1 MNNIDLRS
9 RMKKTVEIP
18 DALKD
23 FDLPYKP
30 SILMTQY
37 QPKISVNTA
46 DDVATIAY
54 LVDDAHLENPLDARD
69 GMGQILRRDWFG
81 QHSDGIN
88 AALGLDRYGE
98 PELGIVRDSELLDVL
113 IQRADVQGAE
123 FDELFRYCKENF
135 PKIDPQRSKADYVL
149 ECLRDVDDF
158 EAAGVDLDSL
168 RLELWKKGLEEGS
181 IGNRY
186 SMLLNVSEQPKI
198 CYSLPSQEIEY
209 RIITS
214 QNRAIWIADDEA
226 ISEIRK
232 RVPAYLKGSISKHQ
246 NSYTLLVLDVLLGKQ
261 RFSTWNEAFQA
272 LDELEATPIRTIR
285 EAELEAIAE
294 IVSSALV
301 LWNAYCNREVYGI
314 VVADFDA
321 ETMEFL
327 DDEVAWGLYGS
338 GYALEKM
345 NNWRL

>member
-1 MNNIDLRS
+1 
-9 RMKKTVEIP
+9 MKKSVEIP
-18 DALKD
+18 NALKD

-37 QPKISVNTA
+37 QPKINVNT
-46 DDVATIAY
+46 VHGVVTVAY

-69 GMGQILRRDWFG
+69 GMGQILKRDGFG
-81 QHSDGIN
+81 HCSDDIN
-88 AALGLDRYGE
+88 AALGLNRYGE
-98 PELGIVRDSELLDVL
+98 PKLELVQDSELLEVL
-113 IQRADVQGAE
+113 IQRVDIQGAE
-123 FDELFRYCKENF
+123 FDELFRYCKDNF
-135 PKIDPQRSKADYVL
+135 PKIVPQRSKTDYVL

-158 EAAGVDLDSL
+158 EEAGVDLDSL
-168 RLELWKKGLEEGS
+168 RLELWKIGLEEGL

-186 SMLLNVSEQPKI
+186 STLLNVSEQPKI

-209 RIITS
+209 GIITS
-214 QNRAIWIADDEA
+214 QNRAFWIADDEA

-246 NSYTLLVLDVLLGKQ
+246 NIYTLLVSDVLLGKQ
-261 RFSTWNEAFQA
+261 RFGTWNEAFQA
-272 LDELEATPIRTIR
+272 LDELEVTPIRTIR
-285 EAELEAIAE
+285 EAELEAISE

-301 LWNAYCNREVYGI
+301 LWNAYCNREVYGV

-327 DDEVAWGLYGS
+327 DDEVTWGFYGS